1 MNTLVSGQR
10 EKSPAGWSA
19 SAAKRRG
26 LPAHATP
33 VEHGRVPTEGASF
46 PDLTGRVLV
55 VDDNPRARQSM
66 ADALSAAGH
75 EVVALASAIEA
86 LKHTD
91 RQAFDVIITDLQM
104 PGMDGLAFIRA
115 LAERKNDAQVVM
127 VTAFASVASA
137 VEAMRYGAFDYI
149 EKPFDVEQL
158 EQLVA
163 RALRHGEKVGR
174 RSTMPAPAAWEA
186 MMIGAS
192 PAMRLLRERI
202 TQAAPT
208 DETILI
214 SGESGTG
221 KELVAR
227 CVHAA
232 SPRSERAL
240 VGLNCPAL
248 SPQLMESELFGH
260 ERGAF
265 TSADAPRVG
274 RFELAEGGTILLD
287 EITEIDPGLQA
298 KLLRVLQERTYERVG
313 SSDSRR
319 ADVRV
324 VATTNR
330 DLRAEVAAG
339 RFRQDLYYR
348 LNVVPIDVPP
358 LRERREDVPLLVEHF
373 LAAVAQRLSRPPTM
387 LSGDALDLLCS
398 YHWPGNVRELENLM
412 TRASVLGHGRTLAA
426 DELRMWLLEPTPGA
440 ATPNGESHGAITA
453 GMKLEDMERRLIEAT
468 LDHFDGHRAK
478 AAQVLGIGI
487 RTLTNKLRLYGYAP
501 RARTFGKNA

>member
-1 MNTLVSGQR
+1 MSTL
-10 EKSPAGWSA
+10 ATT
-19 SAAKRRG
+19 KRRTT
-26 LPAHATP
+26 PAPLAARP
-33 VEHGRVPTEGASF
+33 LGGSLA
-46 PDLTGRVLV
+46 DLTGRILV

-75 EVVALASAIEA
+75 EVIATASAIEG
-86 LKHTD
+86 LKLID
-91 RQAFDVIITDLQM
+91 RQPLDVIITDLQM

-115 LAERKNDAQVVM
+115 LSERKCEAQIVM
-127 VTAFASVASA
+127 VTAFASVESA

-158 EQLVA
+158 ESLVA

-174 RSTMPAPAAWEA
+174 RSSISSAPPAWEA
-186 MMIGAS
+186 MMVGQSA
-192 PAMRLLRERI
+192 AMRLLRERI
-202 TQAAPT
+202 AQAAPT

-227 CVHAA
+227 CLHAA
-232 SPRSERAL
+232 SGRSGRAL

-298 KLLRVLQERTYERVG
+298 KLLRVLQERSYERVG
-313 SSDSRR
+313 SSESRR
-319 ADVRV
+319 TDVRV

-348 LNVVPIDVPP
+348 LNVVPIEVPP
-358 LRERREDVPLLVEHF
+358 LRRRPEDVPLLVEHF
-373 LAAVAQRLSRPPTM
+373 LAGAAQRLSRPPCV
-387 LSGDALDLLCS
+387 LGQDSLDLLS
-398 YHWPGNVRELENLM
+398 GYHWPGNVRELENLI
-412 TRASVLGHGRTLAA
+412 TRASVLGQGRTLPA
-426 DELRMWLLEPTPGA
+426 DELRMWLLEPTHAVGGEA
-440 ATPNGESHGAITA
+440 GESHAAISA

-468 LDHFDGHRAK
+468 LEHFDGHRAK
-478 AAQVLGIGI
+478 AAQALGIGI

-501 RARTFGKNA
+501 RARTFGKYA

>member
-1 MNTLVSGQR
+1 MTTTLTSKPLALRPTAGGNR
-10 EKSPAGWSA
+10 LPAESCSA
-19 SAAKRRG
+19 SRG
-26 LPAHATP
+26 
-33 VEHGRVPTEGASF
+33 GAGHF
-46 PDLTGRVLV
+46 PDAIGRILV

-66 ADALSAAGH
+66 ADALAAAGH
-75 EVVALASAIEA
+75 DVVASASAIEG
-86 LKHTD
+86 LKLTD
-91 RQAFDVIITDLQM
+91 KQDFEVVITDLQM

-115 LAERKNDAQVVM
+115 LSERGCEAQIVM

-174 RSTMPAPAAWEA
+174 RSSISASPPVWEA
-186 MMIGAS
+186 LMVGNSA
-192 PAMRLLRERI
+192 ALQLLKRRI
-202 TQAAPT
+202 AQAAPT
-208 DETILI
+208 DETVLI

-227 CVHAA
+227 CLHAA
-232 SPRSERAL
+232 SRRGPRAL
-240 VGLNCPAL
+240 VSLNCPAL

-313 SSDSRR
+313 SSESRR

-348 LNVVPIDVPP
+348 LNVVPIEVPP
-358 LRERREDVPLLVEHF
+358 LRQRTGDVPLLVEHF
-373 LAAVAQRLSRPPTM
+373 LAAAAERLARPCCE
-387 LSGDALDLLCS
+387 LSADALDLLAN
-398 YHWPGNVRELENLM
+398 YHWPGNVRELENLV
-412 TRASVLGHGRTLAA
+412 TRASVLGQGRVLPA
-426 DELRMWLLEPTPGA
+426 DELRMWLLDPTHTGLEQ
-440 ATPNGESHGAITA
+440 TESPAAITA

-478 AAQVLGIGI
+478 AAQAMGIGI
-487 RTLTNKLRLYGYAP
+487 RTLSNKLRQYGYAP
-501 RARTFGKNA
+501 RARTFGKAG

>member
-1 MNTLVSGQR
+1 MSTVVADRRSKTSSGR
-10 EKSPAGWSA
+10 GVIPAAGGSPQPTIR
-19 SAAKRRG
+19 AAVG
-26 LPAHATP
+26 CTTYA
-33 VEHGRVPTEGASF
+33 
-46 PDLTGRVLV
+46 DLIGRVLV
-55 VDDNPRARQSM
+55 IDDNPRARQSM
-66 ADALSAAGH
+66 VDALVVAGH
-75 EVVALASAIEA
+75 EVASAASAIEG
-86 LKHTD
+86 LKFTD
-91 RQAFDVIITDLQM
+91 QQHFDVIITDLQM
-104 PGMDGLAFIRA
+104 PGMNGLEFIRT
-115 LAERKNDAQVVM
+115 LADRQYEAQVVM

-158 EQLVA
+158 EELIA

-174 RSTMPAPAAWEA
+174 RSTMPQRAAAWESLMVGSSA
-186 MMIGAS
+186 
-192 PAMRLLRERI
+192 AMRLLRQSI
-202 TQAAPT
+202 AQAAPT

-227 CVHAA
+227 CLHAA
-232 SPRSERAL
+232 SGRSGRAL

-298 KLLRVLQERTYERVG
+298 KLLRVLQERTFERVG
-313 SSDSRR
+313 SSESRR

-324 VATTNR
+324 IATTNR
-330 DLRAEVAAG
+330 ELRAEVSAG

-358 LRERREDVPLLVEHF
+358 LRQRREDVPLLVDHF
-373 LAAVAQRLSRPPTM
+373 LAAAAVRLSRPRTV
-387 LSGDALDLLCS
+387 LAGDALDLLVN
-398 YHWPGNVRELENLM
+398 YHWPGNVRELENLI
-412 TRASVLGHGRTLAA
+412 TRASVLGHDRALPA
-426 DELRMWLLEPTPGA
+426 DELQMWLLEPTQSA
-440 ATPNGESHGAITA
+440 ASIAGESHGAITA

-468 LDHFDGHRAK
+468 LEHFDGHRAR
-478 AAQVLGIGI
+478 AAQALGIGI

-501 RARTFGKNA
+501 RARTFGKVERAA